1 MVTRRLALKWRKRR
15 AIEASPVSFAAS
27 SRYSLIPGHVDVG
40 NEIVRIGTLEHE
52 HLDGVVG
59 LGPLNE
65 GDQIADQFGPQKIH
79 GRGRNFR
86 EQNGPF
92 LAHGQCLENHGI
104 SSALVIDCLV
114 FRRIHS
120 CGHVDNEE
128 RRDDGQKRE
137 ECRSCFHLG

>member
-1 MVTRRLALKWRKRR
+1 MVTRRLALRWRKRR

-92 LAHGQCLENHGI
+92 LAHGERLENHGI
-104 SSALVIDCLV
+104 TSALGGLMRFASTKGLPAARALRAPPSILQP
-114 FRRIHS
+114 I
-120 CGHVDNEE
+120 
-128 RRDDGQKRE
+128 
-137 ECRSCFHLG
+137 

>member
-1 MVTRRLALKWRKRR
+1 
-15 AIEASPVSFAAS
+15 
-27 SRYSLIPGHVDVG
+27 VG

-59 LGPLNE
+59 LGSLNE

-92 LAHGQCLENHGI
+92 QRPAAQRGAIERNPPHPQ
-104 SSALVIDCLV
+104 ALVKVKEFVLSSIVFANGQHYEIKTRNHICVGPVNWSDVEGLKTLV
-114 FRRIHS
+114 VS
-120 CGHVDNEE
+120 
-128 RRDDGQKRE
+128 
-137 ECRSCFHLG
+137 